1 MPGHELF
8 RKTDEVEIYFYINQF
23 QLTTFYEVEIQ
34 IFVFE
39 EEFILQELRCDFF
52 RKTLKIGILAKI
64 RCYE

>member
-39 EEFILQELRCDFF
+39 EEFIL
-52 RKTLKIGILAKI
+52 
-64 RCYE
+64 